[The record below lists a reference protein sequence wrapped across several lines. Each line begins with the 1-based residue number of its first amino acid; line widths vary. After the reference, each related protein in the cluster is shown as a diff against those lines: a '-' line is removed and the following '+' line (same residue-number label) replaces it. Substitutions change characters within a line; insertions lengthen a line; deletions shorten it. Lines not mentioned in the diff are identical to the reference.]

1 MTDSRIALQ
10 TCRNCAA
17 RWYLERDRCPH
28 CGAAEIVPLF
38 ASGWGTLFAVTTV
51 HRAPDA
57 SFDSLI
63 PYRLALVDLDEGV
76 RVMAHLS
83 DDMPIGAAVRGRLE
97 SVAGRDI
104 PVFRPVHDEPS
115 GSP

>member
-1 MTDSRIALQ
+1 MTDGRITLQ

-17 RWYLERDRCPH
+17 RWYLERDRCPR
-28 CGAAEIVPLF
+28 CGAAEIVPQL
-38 ASGWGTLFAVTTV
+38 ASGRGTLFAMTTV

-57 SFDSLI
+57 SD

-83 DDMPIGAAVRGRLE
+83 DDLPIGAAVRGRLE
-97 SVAGRDI
+97 SVAGREV
-104 PVFRPVHDEPS
+104 PVFRPVRSNDEPS